1 MHQPSCCT
9 LPSQPYPAGTSLPSP
24 AVPAFSRRLS
34 SFPLLLCLAVFSC
47 GIGFAQE
54 TATINGTVTDQSG
67 AVVPSAKVTV
77 TNAGTGSS
85 RTLTTNQSGY
95 YSSPDLPIGQYSVKV
110 DAAGFKAYQQND
122 VTLNVNA
129 TLRVDAIL
137 QVGQAQETVT
147 VEANAVQV
155 QVDTSEQSN
164 VITGQQIMK
173 LDTNGRNPVQ
183 LATLVPG
190 ASGSLP
196 DFNAPTALASSENI
210 SFNGQRSQH
219 NVWRIDG
226 GEAYDRGSGGGLE
239 VNPSPDALAEFRVL
253 ASNYSAEFGAGSGAT
268 INMAIKSGSK
278 DFHAS
283 AWEFNRNDFF
293 DANDFFANRNG
304 SGKPKL
310 RYNAY
315 GFNVGGPVF
324 IPKIYKSRERTFFFY
339 NMEWRKLI
347 QGSQLTAT
355 AVPAPEFNGDFSGLL
370 TGSSPTQLK
379 VPQSTDPA
387 FLNKLKQYPNLTP
400 GGNFPGNII
409 PAGLI
414 DPNAKAFLATGAI
427 PLPNTAD
434 GRYSQAVPVP
444 TNLREEIV
452 RIDHRFSD
460 KLAVMGHLVYDS
472 SAQSYATS
480 LWSGDTYPTIGTLL
494 TAPSYSAVINLT
506 HSISPNVVNE
516 ISYNFNGN
524 KLHISPTGIYKR
536 PSNFTVPE
544 YFPANNLDRLPT
556 MQIGSPYNV
565 NYDTASWP
573 WNNVYG
579 AHVIGDNL
587 SWSKG
592 KHNFAFGGSYIRS
605 YKQQD
610 IFGNTNGLFN
620 FDGSFTGNAFSDLL
634 LGYAHTYQELQIQDA
649 VNIRFNQFALYAED
663 NWRVTKRL
671 TLNLG
676 LRWEGIPHSYDNN
689 GRLSNF
695 QQNLYNPALAPQFNS
710 DGSLNSNGPGFGSV
724 PGTALSADRFYLN
737 GITLSGK
744 NGTPQGLVQNHWNNY
759 GPRVGFAYDVGG
771 DQKTVLRGGFGMFY
785 ERIQGNDVY
794 NMGPNPPF
802 SNNPSASNVYLSNP
816 SISNQTGATAAAPT
830 FPSGFTAL
838 AYSDYKLPVATQFSF
853 GIQRQLSEAAV
864 LNVAYV
870 GSVDYHQPDVRNIN
884 TLPLDSPERLQVCGG
899 NCGYT
904 GPNSNLNPNPYRI
917 YPGFA
922 GIAMTE
928 ASTSSNYNSLQVS
941 ANWQGKH
948 GLSLQGS
955 YTWSHEL
962 DYASGD
968 LNTLSNPFN
977 RAYDYASGDLDRR
990 HTAVFSYVYELPFFK
1005 SSKGFVHS
1013 VLGGWELS
1021 GITIFQSGLPLNPGL
1036 GKDNLGLGGG
1046 TNSRPD
1052 AVAPVTYPGGVD
1064 NWFST
1069 SSYALALPLEFGTA
1083 SRNSIRGPGRDNWNA
1098 ALFKS
1103 FTLPG
1108 REGMHFEFRGET
1120 YNTFNHTQ
1128 FNGVDVTKTDANF
1141 GKVTSVWDP
1150 RIIQLGAKFVF

>member
-1 MHQPSCCT
+1 MHQPSSCT
-9 LPSQPYPAGTSLPSP
+9 LPLRVRPAGTALPPP
-24 AVPAFSRRLS
+24 ALPVFYRRLS
-34 SFPLLLCLAVFSC
+34 SFLLPLFLVLFSC

-67 AVVPSAKVTV
+67 AVVPNATVTI

-110 DAAGFKAYQQND
+110 DAAGFKAYQQNAI
-122 VTLNVNA
+122 TLNVNA

-137 QVGQAQETVT
+137 QVGQSQETVT

-164 VITGQQIMK
+164 LITGQQIAK

-190 ASGSLP
+190 ASGNLP
-196 DFNAPTALASSENI
+196 DFNAPTALASSETI

-283 AWEFNRNDFF
+283 AWEFNRNDYF
-293 DANDFFANRNG
+293 DATDFFANRNG

-347 QGSQLTAT
+347 QGNQLTAT
-355 AVPAPEFNGDFSGLL
+355 AIPTAEFNGDFSGLL
-370 TGSSPTQLK
+370 GKTQLK
-379 VPQSTDPA
+379 VPQTTDPA
-387 FLNKLKQYPNLTP
+387 AIARFAAYGLTP
-400 GGNFPGNII
+400 GGNIPGNII

-427 PLPNTAD
+427 PGPNTAD

-536 PSNFTVPE
+536 PADFTVPE

-634 LGYAHTYQELQIQDA
+634 LGYAHSYQELQIQDA
-649 VNIRFNQFALYAED
+649 VNIRFNQFAAYAED
-663 NWRVTKRL
+663 NWRVSKRL

-676 LRWEGIPHSYDNN
+676 LRWEGVPHAYDKN

-710 DGSLNSNGPGFGSV
+710 DGSLNSNGPGFGTVS
-724 PGTALSADRFYLN
+724 GTALSSDRFYLN
-737 GITLSGK
+737 GITLAGR

-759 GPRVGFAYDVGG
+759 GPRIGFAYDIGG
-771 DQKTVLRGGFGMFY
+771 DQKTVLRGGFRYVLRTDSGQ
-785 ERIQGNDVY
+785 RRLQH
-794 NMGPNPPF
+794 GPQ
-802 SNNPSASNVYLSNP
+802 SAV
-816 SISNQTGATAAAPT
+816 
-830 FPSGFTAL
+830 F
-838 AYSDYKLPVATQFSF
+838 
-853 GIQRQLSEAAV
+853 E
-864 LNVAYV
+864 
-870 GSVDYHQPDVRNIN
+870 QPDCKQR
-884 TLPLDSPERLQVCGG
+884 LSFQPLDQQPNGRDSSCADFPLGLHLVGVQRLQ
-899 NCGYT
+899 
-904 GPNSNLNPNPYRI
+904 
-917 YPGFA
+917 
-922 GIAMTE
+922 IACC
-928 ASTSSNYNSLQVS
+928 
-941 ANWQGKH
+941 
-948 GLSLQGS
+948 
-955 YTWSHEL
+955 
-962 DYASGD
+962 
-968 LNTLSNPFN
+968 
-977 RAYDYASGDLDRR
+977 
-990 HTAVFSYVYELPFFK
+990 
-1005 SSKGFVHS
+1005 HS
-1013 VLGGWELS
+1013 VQLW
-1021 GITIFQSGLPLNPGL
+1021 
-1036 GKDNLGLGGG
+1036 
-1046 TNSRPD
+1046 NSK
-1052 AVAPVTYPGGVD
+1052 A
-1064 NWFST
+1064 
-1069 SSYALALPLEFGTA
+1069 
-1083 SRNSIRGPGRDNWNA
+1083 
-1098 ALFKS
+1098 
-1103 FTLPG
+1103 TL
-1108 REGMHFEFRGET
+1108 RSCSAER
-1120 YNTFNHTQ
+1120 
-1128 FNGVDVTKTDANF
+1128 
-1141 GKVTSVWDP
+1141 SVC
-1150 RIIQLGAKFVF
+1150 RLR